1 MDDYKIE
8 QLIIT
13 GIKIGTIATI
23 KRFGLAPEVVPLKKA
38 YAIYTKEMVERWR
51 AKGWI
56 TGYATG
62 NTKNSKVYF
71 KRSELEM
78 ASVMLELG
86 NLVPENHIYKRGEY

>member
-8 QLIIT
+8 ELIIT

-23 KRFGLAPEVVPLKKA
+23 KRFGLSSEVVPLKKA
-38 YAIYTKEMVERWR
+38 YSIYTKEMVERWR

-56 TGYATG
+56 VGYSTG

-71 KRSELEM
+71 KKSELEM

-86 NLVPENHIYKRGEY
+86 NKIRGNRLFKDL